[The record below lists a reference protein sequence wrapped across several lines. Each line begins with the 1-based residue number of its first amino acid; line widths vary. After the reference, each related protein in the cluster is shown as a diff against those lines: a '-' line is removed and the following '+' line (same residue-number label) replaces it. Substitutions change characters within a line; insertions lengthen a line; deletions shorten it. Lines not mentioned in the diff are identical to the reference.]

1 MNTAFR
7 KVSLLTLIHFCL
19 FTVFAQ
25 ASNLWT
31 ALRAEEVRSMG
42 KPDIQ
47 TSSVLF
53 FGLDH
58 VQMRSALLAAPME
71 NQGAISIELPAP
83 DGRLRSFNVFRTPI
97 VHPQMQEKYPFLLTL
112 AGTSTDGHA
121 TIYLD
126 MTAQGFHAMVLDAGA
141 SYFIDPYNRSTT
153 DVYQV
158 YWRKDAIAGS
168 DIPACG
174 FSSDPE
180 KEVENVISAD
190 RRPGHSGSGL
200 MRSNGLTLRT
210 YRAAIACTGE
220 YSAFHG
226 GTVAGA
232 LSAIVTSLNRVSGV
246 YETEL
251 SIRMTLIPNNDTVI
265 FLNPATDPYS
275 NNSGGTMLGQNQ
287 TTMTSYIGSSN
298 YDIGHVFSTGGGG
311 IAGLGV
317 ICSAS
322 QKARGVT
329 GSGSPVGDPFD
340 IDYVAHEIGH
350 QFGANHTF
358 NGNAGGCSGNINP
371 TTAYEPGSGTT
382 IMAYAGLCS
391 PQNTQNFSDPY
402 FHTVSFDE
410 IIDYVTLSTGS
421 ICPVNTP
428 TGNTP
433 PVITS
438 TGGDH
443 AIPCSTAFMLE
454 GMAND
459 PDGDTLLFCWE
470 QFDLG
475 PAGSPTTPSGN
486 APLFRSF
493 NPTLSPVRFFP
504 KLPSLVTNTLSA
516 GERLPTYDRSIT
528 FRLTAR
534 DNRVIGGGV
543 TYEDVLVTLTAVN
556 TGAPFLVTSPN
567 TAVSWIQGSQENVT
581 WNVSG
586 TDLAP
591 INTSTVDIYL
601 SLDGGFTYPQVLAA
615 GVPNNGQ
622 ATVTVPPVSTIKA
635 RVMVKGAGNVFFD
648 ISNVN
653 FTISAPLGNI
663 DPLELETIRVHPN
676 PAGAST
682 TVSLAG
688 PYTGELWLI
697 LTDMA
702 GRSLQ
707 SNRLQKSGSGLTH
720 LMDLSGLGQGVYFI
734 TIKTEDHLLT
744 YKLFVGDAFPMQY

>member
-1 MNTAFR
+1 MNTSFR
-7 KVSLLTLIHFCL
+7 KVSVLTLIHICL
-19 FTVFAQ
+19 LTLVAQ
-25 ASNLWT
+25 ASNPWT
-31 ALRAEEVRSMG
+31 ALRAEEVRSLG
-42 KPDIQ
+42 EPDIQ

-58 VQMRSALLAAPME
+58 MQMRSALLAAPME
-71 NQGAISIELPAP
+71 NQGASLIELPAP

-112 AGTSTDGHA
+112 AGASTDGHA

-168 DIPACG
+168 DIPVCG
-174 FSSDPE
+174 FSNDPE
-180 KEVENVISAD
+180 REVENVISAD
-190 RRPGHSGSGL
+190 RRSGHSGSGL

-210 YRAAIACTGE
+210 YRTAIACTGE
-220 YSAFHG
+220 YATFHG

-317 ICSAS
+317 ICSSS

-371 TTAYEPGSGTT
+371 STAYEPGSGTT

-443 AIPCSTAFMLE
+443 VIPCSTAFMLE
-454 GMAND
+454 GEAND
-459 PDGDTLLFCWE
+459 PDGDTLLYCWE

-504 KLPSLVTNTLSA
+504 KLPSLVTNTSSA

-534 DNRVIGGGV
+534 DNRVVGGGV

-567 TAVSWIQGSQENVT
+567 TAVTWIQGSQEIIT

-601 SLDGGFTYPQVLAA
+601 SLDGGFTYPQVLAT

-622 ATVTVPPVSTIKA
+622 ATVTVPTVSTIKA

-653 FTISAPLGNI
+653 FTISAPQGDI
-663 DPLELETIRVHPN
+663 DPLELETIRVYPN
-676 PAGAST
+676 PAGSAT
-682 TVSLAG
+682 MVSIAG
-688 PYTGELWLI
+688 PYAGELRLT

-702 GRSLQ
+702 GRVLQ
-707 SNRLQKSGSGLTH
+707 SMNLQKSGSGITH

-734 TIKTEDHLLT
+734 NIQTEDHLIT
-744 YKLFVGDAFPMQY
+744 NKLFVGGAFQMEY